1 MAEVKKKK
9 ILVVPS
15 DTFGVGLYRSKR
27 PHEKLQELYGDEF
40 EVEIN
45 MQPNWADFAS
55 FEKYDLIHFHKGLF
69 NDEGQKIFHEALKYF
84 KAHNITT
91 VMDIDDNWDVG

>member
-1 MAEVKKKK
+1 MAENKKK
-9 ILVVPS
+9 IKVLVVPS
-15 DTFGVGLYRSKR
+15 DTHGVGLYRSRR

-55 FEKYDLIHFHKGLF
+55 F
-69 NDEGQKIFHEALKYF
+69 
-84 KAHNITT
+84 
-91 VMDIDDNWDVG
+91 

>member
-1 MAEVKKKK
+1 MDRKYK

-15 DTFGVGLYRSKR
+15 DTYGVGLYRSRR

-55 FEKYDLIHFHKGLF
+55 FDKYDLIHFHKGLF

-91 VMDIDDNWDVG
+91 GMDIYDT